1 MCGVACVSQCCRHIC
16 NWFNIATKSSY
27 GQQPVIMKVWLSLFD
42 IIETGFSPLSPFFDG
57 LNTVLFF
64 LASCYLFQPVL
75 WCMVLHILQNRKR
88 STFPVSGFPQ
98 WPWFTNCMIDT
109 VLLSTCVIDTCKWL
123 LNFHPLEI
131 HLPGSTSVYKAH
143 LKLNGG
149 TTCLLLRILPLDLPA
164 FTFWTSS

>member
-1 MCGVACVSQCCRHIC
+1 MMYGVAY
-16 NWFNIATKSSY
+16 IAKS
-27 GQQPVIMKVWLSLFD
+27 K
-42 IIETGFSPLSPFFDG
+42 EKHFS
-57 LNTVLFF
+57 T
-64 LASCYLFQPVL
+64 
-75 WCMVLHILQNRKR
+75 
-88 STFPVSGFPQ
+88 VSGFPQ

-149 TTCLLLRILPLDLPA
+149 TTCLLLC
-164 FTFWTSS
+164 